1 MKLVKLL
8 PIILLLI
15 HFLMVSDLYAQSSK
29 RDIYEMRTYHI
40 ENKDQENQIDDY
52 LKNALLPALH
62 RNGVGKV
69 GVFKPISSQPDAG
82 KKIYVFIPYKSMK
95 QYLAIP
101 SKLEKDNKYLEAG
114 NSYIHATHDKP
125 PYKKIE
131 TALLQ
136 AFKGMP
142 RFKESNVTG
151 PKKEQVYELRSYEA
165 ATERLY
171 KQKVKMF
178 NEGEIDIFFKLD
190 FNPVFFAETL
200 AGAQMPNLMY
210 MTSFP
215 NMETRD
221 AKWKA
226 FGSDPD
232 WDRMKV
238 MEEYQNTVSRNDT
251 RLLYPTDYS
260 DL

>member
-1 MKLVKLL
+1 MKSKKLL
-8 PIILLLI
+8 PVVVLLLS
-15 HFLMVSDLYAQSSK
+15 LLVVTDLLAQSSK
-29 RDIYEMRTYHI
+29 RDIYELRTYHI
-40 ENKDQENQIDDY
+40 ENKDQESQIDNY
-52 LKNALLPALH
+52 LRNALLPALH
-62 RNGVGKV
+62 RNGVEKV

-82 KKIYVFIPYKSMK
+82 KKIYVFIPFKSMK

-101 SKLEKDNKYLEAG
+101 SKLEKDNAYLEAG
-114 NSYIHATHDKP
+114 NSYIHAPHNNP
-125 PYKKIE
+125 PYKRIE

-136 AFKGMP
+136 AFTGMP

-151 PKKEQVYELRSYEA
+151 PKNGQVYELRSYEA

-200 AGAQMPNLMY
+200 AGANMPNLMY
-210 MTSFP
+210 LTSFP
-215 NMETRD
+215 NMESRD
-221 AKWKA
+221 AHWKA
-226 FGSDPD
+226 FGTDPD
-232 WDRMKV
+232 WERMKV
-238 MEEYQNTVSRNDT
+238 MEEYQNTVSKNDT

>member
-1 MKLVKLL
+1 MKPNKSL
-8 PIILLLI
+8 PIIAVLIYFLLG
-15 HFLMVSDLYAQSSK
+15 FDLYAQSSK
-29 RDIYEMRTYHI
+29 QDIYELRTYHI
-40 ENKDQENQIDDY
+40 ENKDQENQVDNY

-95 QYLAIP
+95 QYLALP
-101 SKLEKDNKYLEAG
+101 SKLEKDNIYLEAG
-114 NSYIHATHDKP
+114 NPYIYASHNNP
-125 PYKKIE
+125 PYKRIE

-136 AFKGMP
+136 AFTGMP

-151 PKKEQVYELRSYEA
+151 AKKNQVYELRSYEA

-171 KQKVKMF
+171 RQKVKMF
-178 NEGEIDIFFKLD
+178 NEGEIEIFFKLD

-215 NMETRD
+215 NMESRD
-221 AKWKA
+221 AHWKA
-226 FGSDPD
+226 FGTDPD

-251 RLLYPTDYS
+251 RLLYPADYS